1 MYKIYSKHFKF
12 CYLGNNEYVFYVCM
26 FFKYK
31 CKHLFVLSD
40 FYFVIVFFCFILKDY
55 VMYFYKINS
64 CVFD

>member
-1 MYKIYSKHFKF
+1 M
-12 CYLGNNEYVFYVCM
+12 GNNKYVFYMYM

-40 FYFVIVFFCFILKDY
+40 LYFVIVFFNFILKDY